1 MTRVTFPKLILFDL
15 DGTLIEP
22 LDFEPVKRVLGVES
36 PILVSL
42 SKDPRKE
49 EKMEILKE
57 FEIKHSYNANL
68 MPYAEEI
75 LSLIEGLGIKKG
87 VITRNCSESVEIVKK
102 RFGLEFDFVFT
113 RDNCDVKPSPKPIKL
128 ALRFARVKSDECLM
142 VGDYTFDI
150 LAGKRAGVKTA
161 LILNGK
167 NHRVY
172 RDHAHLID
180 FVLKSLRDLK
190 RLIV

>member
-1 MTRVTFPKLILFDL
+1 
-15 DGTLIEP
+15 
-22 LDFEPVKRVLGVES
+22 
-36 PILVSL
+36 
-42 SKDPRKE
+42 
-49 EKMEILKE
+49 
-57 FEIKHSYNANL
+57 
-68 MPYAEEI
+68 
-75 LSLIEGLGIKKG
+75 
-87 VITRNCSESVEIVKK
+87 
-102 RFGLEFDFVFT
+102 
-113 RDNCDVKPSPKPIKL
+113 
-128 ALRFARVKSDECLM
+128 M
-142 VGDYTFDI
+142 VGDYTFDM